1 MPDWNRRF
9 PKRHRESCHLISNPT
24 SPNRAL
30 PDALRTLLIQ
40 QTEALEALL
49 QYTQNAMD
57 TIRANGSLST
67 PEQTAHVD
75 ALAQEVSERLIDL
88 ADKKVQMQTHLEE
101 FQRLLRQQGNS
112 ILAYTVDRVTEVL
125 QTNIAKAKE
134 QIHAMVSRRE

>member
-1 MPDWNRRF
+1 
-9 PKRHRESCHLISNPT
+9 
-24 SPNRAL
+24 
-30 PDALRTLLIQ
+30 
-40 QTEALEALL
+40 
-49 QYTQNAMD
+49 MD